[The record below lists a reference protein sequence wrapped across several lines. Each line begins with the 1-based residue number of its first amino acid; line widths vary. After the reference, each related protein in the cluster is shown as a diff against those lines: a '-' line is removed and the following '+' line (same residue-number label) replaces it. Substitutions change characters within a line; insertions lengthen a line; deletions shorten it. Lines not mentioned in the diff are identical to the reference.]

1 MRVKWMIP
9 IFLIAVSLVLCSCAS
24 SPSAAPQPRQ
34 IAPTPEMKI
43 QPYHLTPTQART
55 QPANTPLRIPNNI
68 ETTPDAEVSP
78 AHIPP
83 DVAPSNPTQPDDEI
97 QTPDITNP
105 TIPDE
110 EVPPAPVPEPIPDD
124 VPSTPSQPADDIQ
137 TPGITDPAIPGE
149 EIQPA
154 PIPIPAPRTIPLN
167 PTQRPRPAA
176 QTSDIVYIADTGE
189 TYHRAGCRYVAY
201 HVIPITRAEAESRGF
216 TPCPMCKP

>member
-9 IFLIAVSLVLCSCAS
+9 IFLIAVSLVLCSCSS

-43 QPYHLTPTQART
+43 QPYDLTPTQART
-55 QPANTPLRIPNNI
+55 QPANTPLRVPNNI
-68 ETTPDAEVSP
+68 ETTPDEEVS
-78 AHIPP
+78 
-83 DVAPSNPTQPDDEI
+83 
-97 QTPDITNP
+97 
-105 TIPDE
+105 
-110 EVPPAPVPEPIPDD
+110 PAPVPEPIPDD
-124 VPSTPSQPADDIQ
+124 APSTPSQPADDMQ